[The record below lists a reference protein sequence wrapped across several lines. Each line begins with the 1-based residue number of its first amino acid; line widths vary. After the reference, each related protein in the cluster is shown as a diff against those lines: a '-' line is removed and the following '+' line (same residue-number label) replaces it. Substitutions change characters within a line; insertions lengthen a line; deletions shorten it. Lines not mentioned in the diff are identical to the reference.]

1 MSALS
6 VRIRRARAMATF
18 SQGELAR
25 RVGVKRSA
33 VTQWERADGTLPS
46 MDHMIRIA
54 LETGVSFE
62 WIATGRGPSRLDDTA
77 EPGLITSD
85 FARDAD
91 ESNALSFLRAM
102 NTAKRRMVMQ
112 MLEVIAR

>member
-6 VRIRRARAMATF
+6 IRIRRARAIAAF

-33 VTQWERADGTLPS
+33 VTQWERVDGTLPS
-46 MDHMIRIA
+46 MEHMIRIA

-62 WIATGRGPSRLDDTA
+62 WIATGRGPSRLDDSA
-77 EPGLITSD
+77 EQGLITTD

-91 ESNALSFLRAM
+91 ETNALSFLRAM
-102 NTAKRRMVMQ
+102 NASKRRVVMQ
-112 MLEVIAR
+112 ILEAVSR